1 MPVARTRTPRE
12 RVLFPGSATRLILGL
27 CVALG
32 GPLLAAGLAS
42 LPLLRD
48 FPAPP
53 MILGIVLAT
62 LLGRL
67 FCGLVASV
75 WAALLINYYF
85 VVPHGQLDLTD
96 AASVASLGLF
106 LLIAVVFS
114 AVLARLDQ
122 AHGAQGALLDL
133 ERRNQRRLEGLV
145 SVATALAGA
154 TTPNAVAGVVAELGP
169 AVLDAARTCL
179 YLEDDEDRSAASDV
193 HRSPWWPTESPPA
206 QEAMRSDAAVVVAG
220 ADELRRRYPDLEQTM
235 PGGAW
240 AWFPLHEEGQIR
252 GLLFVEFHERRP
264 YDETERSL
272 LTALARAIQE
282 AVGRARAYE
291 QSEVARHDAER
302 LQQVTAA
309 LSKAASPVEVAQETV
324 RTGLE
329 VLRAAGGSFMVP
341 SDDELEPL
349 AMEGYPPEI
358 AERLTAVSLDADLPI
373 VRAYRSA
380 TARIVGTLE
389 EWRAGFPPM
398 VRTVKDTGF
407 IAITHHPL
415 LVSSTVVG
423 VISFAF
429 DGQRAFS
436 ASERAFL
443 DNLAAQSAQAFSRA
457 RSLEAEASAR
467 RQAEQ
472 VSRRLQRLHLVT
484 DAALSTLS
492 LEEMVPALLRRIQ
505 EILDADGAT
514 LLLLSRD
521 GRWLIERDA
530 DPAHGPAKVEVGQG
544 IAGRIAATGEPL
556 VISNLREW
564 ETVRS
569 WLQEQMR
576 SLLGVPL
583 RRAGKVIG
591 VLHVTSR
598 TEGRFEADDLHL
610 MELMAGRIAS
620 ALERAQLYGQRDHMA
635 SALQRSLLPG
645 SLPQI
650 PGLEAATLYQ
660 PYTPGDEVGG
670 DFLDVF
676 PQLERGC
683 WGALVGDV
691 SGKGPEAAAV
701 MGLARHSVRSL
712 ARFQTRPS
720 ELLQTLNE
728 VLLADPSIPDAR
740 FVTMCYARIHAGSGG
755 SRITVSLAGHPPP
768 LLAHADGHV
777 EAVGTNGDLLGM
789 FPSPEYHDV
798 AVDLAPGERL
808 VLYTDGLI
816 EQRGID
822 LAVGMDR
829 LAQALK
835 ASTGGSAE
843 ETVDAIRAAILD
855 PREAREDDVAILV
868 FRQRQGGPTSSL
880 PGEGAPP
887 RSS

>member
-1 MPVARTRTPRE
+1 MPVVTTGTPRE

-27 CVALG
+27 AVAVG
-32 GPLLAAGLAS
+32 GPLLAAGFAS
-42 LPLLRD
+42 LPLIRD

-53 MILGIVLAT
+53 MILAIVLAT

-85 VVPHGQLDLTD
+85 VVPRGQLDLTD

-122 AHGAQGALLDL
+122 ARGAQGALLAL

-154 TTPNAVAGVVAELGP
+154 TTPEAVGGVVAELGP
-169 AVLDAARTCL
+169 AVLDAAHTRL
-179 YLEDDEDRSAASDV
+179 YLEEAEDRSAASDA
-193 HRSPWWPTESPPA
+193 HRSPWWPTGTPPA
-206 QEAMRSDAAVVVAG
+206 EEAIRSDAAVLIAG

-235 PGGAW
+235 PGEAW
-240 AWFPLHEEGQIR
+240 AWFPLREAGQIR

-264 YDETERSL
+264 FDETERSL
-272 LTALARAIQE
+272 LTALARAVQE
-282 AVGRARAYE
+282 AMGRALAYE
-291 QSEVARHDAER
+291 QSELARHDAER
-302 LQQVTAA
+302 LQRVTAA
-309 LSKAASPVEVAQETV
+309 LSKASSPVEVAQEAV

-329 VLRAAGGSFMVP
+329 VLRASGGSFMVP
-341 SDDELEPL
+341 SDDGLEPL
-349 AMEGYPPEI
+349 AMEGYPAET
-358 AERLTAVSLDADLPI
+358 AERSTAVSLDTDLPI
-373 VRAYRSA
+373 VRAYRSG
-380 TARIVGTLE
+380 TAQIVGTLE
-389 EWRAGFPPM
+389 EWRAGFPHM
-398 VRTVKDTGF
+398 VRTMQDTGY
-407 IAITHHPL
+407 IAVTHHPL
-415 LVSSTVVG
+415 QVSSTVVG

-429 DGQRAFS
+429 DGERAFS

-514 LLLLSRD
+514 LLLLSPD
-521 GRWLIERDA
+521 GRSLIERDA
-530 DPAHGPAKVEVGQG
+530 DPTHGPATVEVGKG
-544 IAGRIAATGEPL
+544 IAGRIAATGEAL

-564 ETVRS
+564 KPVRS

-583 RRAGKVIG
+583 RRAGKVTG

-620 ALERAQLYGQRDHMA
+620 ALERAQLYEQRDHMA

-650 PGLEAATLYQ
+650 PGFEAATLYR
-660 PYTPGDEVGG
+660 PYMPGDEVGG

-720 ELLQTLNE
+720 ELLKTLNE

-740 FVTMCYARIHAGSGG
+740 FVTMCYSRIHTGTDG
-755 SRITVSLAGHPPP
+755 SRVTVSLAGHPPP

-777 EAVGTNGDLLGM
+777 ETVGTNGDLLGM
-789 FPSPEYHDV
+789 FPAPDYHDV
-798 AVDLAPGERL
+798 AVDLAPGDRL

-829 LAQALK
+829 LAQVLK
-835 ASTGGSAE
+835 ASAGASAD
-843 ETVDAIRAAILD
+843 ETVGAIRAGILD
-855 PREAREDDVAILV
+855 LREAREDDVAILV
-868 FRQRQGGPTSSL
+868 LRQPEAGASSRPGG
-880 PGEGAPP
+880 GAPP
-887 RSS
+887 RPS